1 MAVSNLINGVD
12 WYSLSD
18 LVFLSTTKLP
28 AGAVFSPLSAL
39 AYIEDGVSVVLG
51 DADGSGHI
59 LSRKKGVEN
68 LKHDGTSLPS
78 RLSYPDKAIGGS
90 GIIQSVVGGAHNL

>member
-28 AGAVFSPLSAL
+28 VGAVFYPLSAPV
-39 AYIEDGVSVVLG
+39 YSEDGVSVVLG
-51 DADGSGHI
+51 GADGSAHI
-59 LSRKKGVEN
+59 LSRDKGVKS
-68 LKHDGTSLPS
+68 LRCDGASL
-78 RLSYPDKAIGGS
+78 LSHQDFS
-90 GIIQSVVGGAHNL
+90 D

>member
-12 WYSLSD
+12 WYSISD

-39 AYIEDGVSVVLG
+39 AYIGDGTSVVLG
-51 DADGSGHI
+51 DADGSAHI
-59 LSRKKGVEN
+59 LSRDKVIEN
-68 LKHDGTSLPS
+68 LKPNGMNLPP
-78 RLSYPDKAIGGS
+78 R
-90 GIIQSVVGGAHNL
+90 